1 MTRWVPSTQT
11 SAWVALLAGVLPL
24 WLLGLAVSLEGF
36 PAPPVPPVVGLTAFL
51 LALILGGVALWRGW
65 LRPEIA
71 VIGLFP
77 LLLVP
82 LFDEITTTYKTPFIF
97 ACAALLSAAIG
108 GLQAARL
115 LAGGTAASCL
125 AGRAAPRCSRVD
137 PGPGR
142 ARRRQLL
149 GSDRP
154 ARLSRVLPRCVW
166 VRAAPG
172 RCAALVGSVFVLR
185 DRSPSAAAANWAG
198 DISPA
203 QAVRAAGRPYG
214 I

>member
-36 PAPPVPPVVGLTAFL
+36 PAPPVPPVVGLTAFF

-71 VIGLFP
+71 VVSLFP

-97 ACAALLSAAIG
+97 ACATLLSAAIG

-115 LAGGTAASCL
+115 PRVWQGALLLAAAVLTLALAGHAVANFWDLT
-125 AGRAAPRCSRVD
+125 
-137 PGPGR
+137 
-142 ARRRQLL
+142 
-149 GSDRP
+149 
-154 ARLSRVLPRCVW
+154 ARLGYHECFPDAFGCAPLP
-166 VRAAPG
+166 ADAPPWW
-172 RCAALVGSVFVLR
+172 ALFLS
-185 DRSPSAAAANWAG
+185 
-198 DISPA
+198 
-203 QAVRAAGRPYG
+203 
-214 I
+214 